1 MRKMWCIAEIT
12 PEYRERMYRLLDLYE
27 EEYDPDRPVVCLD
40 EKSKQLIED
49 ARKPI
54 ALKAGSAAKHDYEYR
69 RNGTRNIFVAVE
81 PKGGRRTIT
90 VTATRKKQDFA
101 TFVRDLAENGY
112 GQAKEIRLVLDNLN
126 THFEKSF
133 HETFSEGEAEK
144 LLERI
149 SFFYTPKHGSWLN
162 MAEIE
167 INVMDRECLG
177 KRIASEELLV
187 RRLAPWTKQRNLD
200 GKKIN
205 WRFTKQDADKKLGK
219 HYAP

>member
-1 MRKMWCIAEIT
+1 MKKMWCIAEIT
-12 PEYRERMYRLLDLYE
+12 PEYRQRMYRLLDLYE
-27 EEYDPDRPVVCLD
+27 EQYDSDRPVVCLD

-81 PKGGRRTIT
+81 PKGGKRTVT

-101 TFVRDLAENGY
+101 SFVRDLAENGY
-112 GQAKEIRLVLDNLN
+112 GRAKEIRVVLDNLN

-133 HETFSEGEAEK
+133 YETFSEGEAEK

-149 SFFYTPKHGSWLN
+149 SFLYTPKHGSWLN

-187 RRLAPWTKQRNLD
+187 QRLAPWTKERNL
-200 GKKIN
+200 GEKKIT
-205 WRFTKQDADKKLGK
+205 WTFTKQDADKKLGK
-219 HYAP
+219 YYAP